1 MKRGRHK
8 DGGIDWWIG
17 VNNENEVQEGREGRM
32 GEWRDG
38 EMKVQRFSDR
48 RDGGI
53 KNTSGMEKNGETG
66 RDRGMR
72 EMEG

>member
-8 DGGIDWWIG
+8 DGGMDWWMG

-32 GEWRDG
+32 GEWRDEG
-38 EMKVQRFSDR
+38 VEIQRQER
-48 RDGGI
+48 W
-53 KNTSGMEKNGETG
+53 NTSGMEKNGETG
-66 RDRGMR
+66 RDGGMR

>member
-1 MKRGRHK
+1 MKMKCKKGEK
-8 DGGIDWWIG
+8 EEW
-17 VNNENEVQEGREGRM
+17 VN
-32 GEWRDG
+32 G

>member
-8 DGGIDWWIG
+8 DGGMDWWMG

-32 GEWRDG
+32 GEWRYG

-48 RDGGI
+48 RDGTLLEW
-53 KNTSGMEKNGETG
+53 KKMERQE
-66 RDRGMR
+66 
-72 EMEG
+72 EIEG